1 MFISMAGGT
10 FCLLSYA
17 IFFPRYKELR
27 YWLACLALG
36 TFSAF
41 TFFVRDSFLTEILIV
56 LGNTAVFSS
65 FLIAAIG
72 VNVYY
77 KKETHYSSLMIAG
90 SVIFAGTFVW
100 LTFVNDSLTARIIIG
115 MTGTAISCAVLGITL
130 IYRSKHRRSTATWFG
145 AFVILQSLIYLV
157 KAAGALYQDPANF
170 YAESLYNNLTF
181 GSAIITGVFFP
192 IGFLLM
198 CNEKLIG
205 KVWHDSN
212 IDSLTQLL
220 NRRYFY
226 RKINK
231 YYSRSENKG
240 KGASLLIIDIDY
252 LKPINDIHGHL
263 AGDIVL
269 KALAEVLTKN
279 ILNKSIAAR
288 FGGDEFVVFM
298 PKTNLRK
305 AAAFAEI
312 INDNFSKKI
321 RELDYTDPSPSLSIG
336 VASADRP
343 RTIEIFL
350 KHADE
355 NLYEAK
361 RQGRNQIVASVIIS
375 A

>member
-1 MFISMAGGT
+1 MFISNAGGAICVL
-10 FCLLSYA
+10 FFA
-17 IFFPRYKELR
+17 IFYRRYKELR
-27 YWLACLALG
+27 YWVVCLALS
-36 TFSAF
+36 TFSAL
-41 TFFVRDSFLTEILIV
+41 TFFIRDQFFTELLIV
-56 LGNTAVFSS
+56 LGNTAIFSS
-65 FLIAAIG
+65 FLVAAIG

-77 KKETHYSSLMIAG
+77 KKRTHYVSLMLIGSIIYAG
-90 SVIFAGTFVW
+90 AFVW
-100 LTFVNDSLTARIIIG
+100 LTYVDDNLTARIIIG
-115 MTGTAISCAVLGITL
+115 MTGTAISCAVFGITL
-130 IYRSKHRRSTATWFG
+130 IYRSKHRKSIAPWFG
-145 AFVILQSLIYLV
+145 AFACMQAIVYLA
-157 KAAGALYQDPANF
+157 KAAGVLYQDPANF
-170 YAESLYNNLTF
+170 YAESLYNNLAF
-181 GSAIITGVFFP
+181 GSAIINGVFSP

-279 ILNKSIAAR
+279 VLNNSIAAR

-305 AAAFAEI
+305 ADNFAKI

-350 KHADE
+350 KHADD

-361 RQGRNQIVASVIIS
+361 RQGRNQIVARVIIS

>member
-10 FCLLSYA
+10 FCLLSFA

-41 TFFVRDSFLTEILIV
+41 TFFIRDNFLTEILIV
-56 LGNTAVFSS
+56 LGNMAVFSS

-77 KKETHYSSLMIAG
+77 KKPTHYGSSMIAG
-90 SVIFAGTFVW
+90 PIIYAGAFVW
-100 LTFVNDSLTARIIIG
+100 LTYVDDNLTGRIIVG
-115 MTGTAISCAVLGITL
+115 MTGAAISCAVLGITL
-130 IYRSKHRRSTATWFG
+130 IYRSNRRNSIAPWFG
-145 AFVILQSLIYLV
+145 IFVILQSLIYLA

-170 YAESLYNNLTF
+170 YAESLYNNLAL
-181 GSAIITGVFFP
+181 GSGIITGVFFP

-198 CNEKLIG
+198 CNEKIIG

-269 KALAEVLTKN
+269 KALAEALTKN
-279 ILNKSIAAR
+279 VLNNSIAAR

-305 AAAFAEI
+305 AATFAEI
-312 INDNFSKKI
+312 INDNFATI
-321 RELDYTDPSPSLSIG
+321 VRELDYTDPSPSLSIG
-336 VASADRP
+336 VVSADTSK
-343 RTIEIFL
+343 TIESFL

-361 RQGRNQIVASVIIS
+361 RQGRNQIVASTIS
-375 A
+375 QT